1 MRDIITKHFK
11 SVFEAELLEEIIKI
25 GEIKTYP
32 KDTLLMDFGEYMRHM
47 PLIID
52 GAIKISRIDKN
63 NDELFLYFLKRGQ
76 SCAMTL
82 SYFIGH
88 HKSEIKAVSETETSM
103 VLLPVDQIEIW
114 ISKYKSWRKFVFE
127 NYHERFIELL
137 DTIDTIAF
145 SNTSERLLHY
155 LSNKAE
161 VNKSNTIK
169 ITHQEIAF
177 DLNTSRVVISRLL
190 KTLEQEGEIKLER
203 NKIYILS
210 K

>member
-114 ISKYKSWRKFVFE
+114 ISKYKSW
-127 NYHERFIELL
+127 
-137 DTIDTIAF
+137 
-145 SNTSERLLHY
+145 
-155 LSNKAE
+155 
-161 VNKSNTIK
+161 
-169 ITHQEIAF
+169 
-177 DLNTSRVVISRLL
+177 
-190 KTLEQEGEIKLER
+190 
-203 NKIYILS
+203 
-210 K
+210 

>member
-1 MRDIITKHFK
+1 MREIITKHYQ
-11 SVFEAELLEEIIKI
+11 SIFESELLEEIIKI

-32 KDTLLMDFGEYMRHM
+32 KDTLLMNFGEYMRHM
-47 PLIID
+47 PLLID
-52 GAIKISRIDKN
+52 GAIKILRIDKN

-82 SYFIGH
+82 SYFVGH
-88 HKSEIKAVSETETSM
+88 HRSEIKAVSETETTM
-103 VLLPVDQIEIW
+103 VLLPVDKIEVW
-114 ISKYKSWRKFVFE
+114 ISKYKSWRMFVFE
-127 NYHERFIELL
+127 NYHERYIELL

-155 LSNKAE
+155 LCNKAK
-161 VNKSNTIK
+161 VNKSNIIK

-203 NKIYILS
+203 NKVCLLT

>member
-114 ISKYKSWRKFVFE
+114 ISKYKSWRMFVFE

-155 LSNKAE
+155 LSNKAK